1 MKEFIFDWSIFEG
14 QGFLFQDM
22 CADIFKAHNYRT
34 RTMEKGG
41 SDEGRDIIIYKDVT
55 EKLIEF
61 KDSPY
66 AWVECKSQ
74 INGSPMNINK
84 IKTNFIYA
92 LKEDVAY
99 LVFMTNHKFNN
110 EAHNLFVEYNKID
123 KLPFKIRYIEK
134 EELEDILRATPSVY
148 LKYFDKDGV
157 IEDYPQIDSK
167 YPNYKIAPNS
177 HFVDEF
183 ENVSVTIKNSFFS
196 TKELDIYLSKDIQV
210 KEQLEPFEEKEIK
223 FPLDRAKLP
232 DNITLSYKIDHLYVD
247 PFRNRDK
254 VLELL
259 KFNNSIYISGSAGT
273 GKSRLLKEV
282 AKGLHIKPIIFDI
295 STDYSKN
302 FLDHLLSQLLGIEI
316 EYLKLLPET
325 FIVSHLKDLIKE
337 DSIPVF
343 ISYIKQNENELNY
356 DIILSETAE
365 FFSDKWQ
372 NQIIYIDN
380 IHCFSVLDYKLFE
393 RINSRN
399 SNNYILFTA
408 RENEITEKV
417 LSQYLNRLLEE
428 KRIAKINLTE
438 TDIKTLIR
446 CFIEGVSANIQAK
459 SFLSI
464 YQNVENFQQFIFT
477 LKTLRLKGIIS
488 QDENGKILISD
499 DNKKLDIHDYKEL
512 YQDLNRCFQVIFPNK
527 NVSEILELGAVF
539 GYNFP
544 VELIENFHGDDALDI
559 IDNLV
564 IQEFLKENNKQHNG
578 NIFVNF
584 DHELT
589 REIIYNA
596 ISPIKKKK
604 LHKQIID
611 YIENLGTFSS
621 LYSYRQ
627 LAYHY
632 ESTDNLPKA
641 AEFSNKEGHKQQQ
654 KSQLETAFR
663 FFESSLNFV
672 DVVQKESSDD
682 LYDIEADSLNQI
694 IKLQLDLFGADDVYG
709 KIRSL
714 DVLSLLLNNDYY
726 KGIAAYYFAKY
737 YFEIDE
743 EETSL
748 RKIQNS
754 IDLFCHSEFEVEHG
768 NALNFKGVI
777 LKNNRDFELAK
788 EIHEQAIKIFE
799 TRSHWSGVSMALA
812 DLGAVYLES
821 GEGKKTIDFWKKSL
835 DVAKKTINSAEICNR
850 LIDYTYILAL
860 FDGQNPDIKDEME
873 NAIFMAEKLNIKPS
887 ICRAKINYANFL
899 FFNDAFNPDKIKS
912 LIEDAIKISQDIKDD
927 YLSLLS
933 QFSYFTFQKK
943 YANHFAEKF
952 CESITNL
959 LLQFCSDNEMSL
971 NGGDNRITNIA
982 KFLITENIEKTCTF
996 VKKSTASEIKDFMN
1010 KAKKQKLEIIEK
1022 DNPYLKDGLFA
1033 TYY

>member
-1 MKEFIFDWSIFEG
+1 MKDFIFDWSIFES
-14 QGFLFQDM
+14 QGFTFQDM

-34 RTMEKGG
+34 RTMGQGG

-55 EKLIEF
+55 GKLIEL
-61 KDSPY
+61 KDIPY

-84 IKTNFIYA
+84 IKTNFVYA

-110 EAHNLFVEYNKID
+110 EAHNLFVEYNKVD

-134 EELEDILRATPSVY
+134 EELEDILRVTPSVY
-148 LKYFDKDGV
+148 LKYFDKNGS
-157 IEDYPQIDSK
+157 IEDYPKIDSK
-167 YPNYKIAPNS
+167 YPNYKVAPNS

-196 TKELDIYLSKDIQV
+196 TKELDIQLSKDIQV

-223 FPLDRAKLP
+223 FTLDKTKLP
-232 DNITLSYKIDHLYVD
+232 NNITLSYKIDHLYVD
-247 PFRNRDK
+247 PFGNRDK
-254 VLELL
+254 VLKLL
-259 KFNNSIYISGSAGT
+259 KCNNSIYISGSAGT

-282 AKGLHIKPIIFDI
+282 AKELHTKPIIFDI
-295 STDYSKN
+295 STDYSKS

-337 DSIPVF
+337 DSIPIF

-365 FFSDKWQ
+365 LFNSKWQ

-408 RENEITEKV
+408 RENEIAEKV
-417 LSQYLNRLLEE
+417 LSQYLSRLLEE
-428 KRIAKINLTE
+428 KRIGKINLTE

-446 CFIEGVSANIQAK
+446 CFIEGVSANIPTK

-464 YQNVENFQQFIFT
+464 YQNVENFQQFIFA

-499 DNKKLDIHDYKEL
+499 NNKKLDIHDYKEL
-512 YQDLNRCFQVIFPNK
+512 YQDLNRCFQVIFPNR

-544 VELIENFHGDDALDI
+544 IELIENFYGSDALDI

-611 YIENLGTFSS
+611 YIENLGVSSS
-621 LYSYRQ
+621 LYSCRQ

-632 ESTDNLPKA
+632 ECTDNLPKA

-672 DVVQKESSDD
+672 DVVQTENKDD

-694 IKLQLDLFGADDVYG
+694 IKLQLELFGADDIYG

-714 DVLSLLLNNDYY
+714 DVLSHLLNNNYY
-726 KGIAAYYFAKY
+726 RGIAAYYFAKY
-737 YFEIDE
+737 YFEKNE
-743 EETSL
+743 RENSL

-754 IDLFCHSEFEVEHG
+754 IDFFCDSEYQIEYG
-768 NALNFKGVI
+768 NSLNLKGVM
-777 LKNNRDFELAK
+777 LKNSRDFELAEK
-788 EIHEQAIKIFE
+788 IHKDAIKIFE
-799 TRSHWSGVSMALA
+799 AQSHWAGVSESLA
-812 DLGAVYLES
+812 DLGAVYLENEE
-821 GEGKKTIDFWKKSL
+821 GEKTVDFWGKSL
-835 DVAKKTINSAEICNR
+835 NVAKKTINSTEICSR

-860 FDGQNPDIKDEME
+860 FDGQNPEIKDEMK
-873 NAIFMAEKLNIKPS
+873 NAIFMAEKLNIKPN
-887 ICRAKINYANFL
+887 ICRAKINYSNFL
-899 FFNDAFNPDKIKS
+899 FFNEDPDILKIKS
-912 LIEDAIKISQDIKDD
+912 LIEDSIKISQDIKDE

-933 QFSYFTFQKK
+933 QFSYYTFQRK
-943 YANHFAEKF
+943 YAKSFDIEF
-952 CESITNL
+952 RESIVEL
-959 LLQFCSDNEMSL
+959 LLKFHSDNKK
-971 NGGDNRITNIA
+971 GDNRITNIA
-982 KFLITENIEKTCTF
+982 KFLIAEKNEKICNF
-996 VKKSTASEIKDFMN
+996 AKNSASWDLKDFVR
-1010 KAKKQKLEIIEK
+1010 KIEDEKLNIIEK
-1022 DNPYLKDGLFA
+1022 DNPYFKDGLFS